1 MSESLRRER
10 EPRNPEEL
18 LFSIDTESEPADESN
33 GAAKPSS
40 FDPLTQ
46 GGTDGPSVH
55 TYALIYRAAS
65 LKSTLELSDALKPET
80 RVAQGRGLAEPTS
93 GTTSGDPNLGLQ
105 EYQIQNGELKTATGY
120 AIRFVPE
127 SMADLPIY
135 DVLAVPTLESVPL
148 PHQTLESIPSWA
160 RVKLRREGHLK
171 CAGEYNRE
179 TGQFETFSPEWKAH
193 PSNQAD
199 ALIQIL
205 EEVGNDHFV
214 AAVYYFLHTN
224 ASEPN
229 ASPEAIASLR
239 DIQPSSVMN
248 SIREV
253 QKRIENPPL

>member
-1 MSESLRRER
+1 MSESPRRER

-18 LFSIDTESEPADESN
+18 IFSLNYGADDEENDATEPDPHDHLPQGEVEDTPA
-33 GAAKPSS
+33 
-40 FDPLTQ
+40 
-46 GGTDGPSVH
+46 H

-65 LKSTLELSDALKPET
+65 PLPMYQLQTEESG
-80 RVAQGRGLAEPTS
+80 VAT
-93 GTTSGDPNLGLQ
+93 D
-105 EYQIQNGELKTATGY
+105 Y

-135 DVLAVPTLESVPL
+135 DVLTSSALESVPL
-148 PHQTLESIPSWA
+148 PHQTLESLPPWA
-160 RVKLRREGHLK
+160 RTKLRREGHLK
-171 CAGEYNRE
+171 CAGEYNE
-179 TGQFETFSPEWKAH
+179 VMEMFETFSPGWKVH

-199 ALIQIL
+199 ELVQIL
-205 EEVGNDHFV
+205 EEVGDEHFV

-229 ASPEAIASLR
+229 ASPESIASLR

-253 QKRIENPPL
+253 QKRLEDSSL